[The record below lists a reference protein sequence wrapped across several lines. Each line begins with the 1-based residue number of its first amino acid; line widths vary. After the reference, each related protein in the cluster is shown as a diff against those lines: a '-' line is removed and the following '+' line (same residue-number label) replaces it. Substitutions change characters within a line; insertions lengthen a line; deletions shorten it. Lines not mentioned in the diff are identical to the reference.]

1 MQYCPSCGTAFADA
15 ETWPRHCQ
23 SCGKQQFRNPIPVSV
38 VLMPVGQGVLAIR
51 RAIPPAVGKLAL
63 PGGFVNW
70 GETWQEAGA
79 REVYEETGITI
90 SPDELILLGASSVSE
105 GVVLLFSQAR
115 PRTPEEAVWRV
126 ESESLPPGC
135 PAEISEIVVVD
146 EPCELAFS
154 THTDQLAAFFARR
167 G

>member
-1 MQYCPSCGTAFADA
+1 MRYCPACGTEF
-15 ETWPRHCQ
+15 EQQSWPLTCRC
-23 SCGKQQFRNPIPVSV
+23 CGRQQFRNPIPVSV
-38 VLMPVGQGVLAIR
+38 VLLPVDGGVLAVR

-79 REVYEETGITI
+79 REVQEETGITI
-90 SPDELILLGASSVSE
+90 EPDELTLLGASSVPE
-105 GVVLLFSQAR
+105 GVLLLFSLAR
-115 PRTPEEAVWRV
+115 PRSLEEAAWQAD
-126 ESESLPPGC
+126 
-135 PAEISEIVVVD
+135 PAEISEIVVLR

-154 THTDQLAAFFARR
+154 THTEQLAKFFSHQPQ

>member
-1 MQYCPSCGTAFADA
+1 MQYCPSCGAAFADA

-38 VLMPVGQGVLAIR
+38 VLMPVDRGVLTIR
-51 RAIPPAVGKLAL
+51 RAIPPALGKLAL

-79 REVYEETGITI
+79 REVLEETGITI
-90 SPDELILLGASSVSE
+90 SPDELTLLGASSVAE
-105 GVVLLFSQAR
+105 GVVLIFSVAR
-115 PRTPEEAVWRV
+115 RRTLEEAAWRT
-126 ESESLPPGC
+126 ES
-135 PAEISEIVVVD
+135 AEISEIVVVD
-146 EPCELAFS
+146 KPCELAFS
-154 THTDQLAAFFARR
+154 THTDQLAAFFAR